1 MFTCLLLFCLVII
14 YIHMQGS
21 LTTFLTSE
29 EETIFSPNFEDGDS
43 QLANHGDG
51 VKDGTSE
58 LPNLVTDEGDNGITG
73 LTDYEACSLLDICF
87 SDSVP
92 SLPFH
97 SCMGFPDVS
106 FHHCEL
112 TNSDIL
118 IDVAEKYVLLPF
130 PEKIMETSGIHSN
143 ESIEEIMLN
152 SDDACFYIATHQEFD
167 MNCQSGDLR
176 ETECFNPQ
184 LDFRFS
190 HHIQAIPS
198 GCPLLPEIET
208 QERKPITLVLDL
220 DETLVH
226 SSLEHCDDVDFTFS
240 VFFNMK
246 KQTVYVKR
254 RPFLQMFLERV
265 AQMFEIVIFTASL
278 SIYAAQLLDILDPEQ
293 RIISRRIYR
302 ESCIFSDGCYTK
314 DLTILGV
321 DLAKVVIIDNTPQV
335 FHLQVNNGIPIKSW
349 FDDPSDLALVQLL
362 PFLESLVDADD
373 VRPIIAKK
381 FGSTTNKIFELLILS
396 LLNQQQAL
404 QSMAALEEHASLQ
417 SANAMPEMDVIT
429 PIATV
434 PVVNPTAT
442 TTTTPVYNPFPTM
455 TPYST
460 PASSSSSGQS
470 WCVASQTASQASL
483 QVALD
488 YACGYGGAD
497 CSSIQKGG
505 GCFDPDTMRDHA
517 SYAFNDYYQRKPN
530 PTSCDFAGTAIIT
543 SVDPSTS
550 TCHYQSTSTSSS
562 VLNTRYPYGSNVYGS
577 SVPPTTSS
585 SISISNG
592 RSLLHISLIF
602 ITLSLNSFA
611 EQGIQ

>member
-1 MFTCLLLFCLVII
+1 
-14 YIHMQGS
+14 
-21 LTTFLTSE
+21 
-29 EETIFSPNFEDGDS
+29 
-43 QLANHGDG
+43 
-51 VKDGTSE
+51 
-58 LPNLVTDEGDNGITG
+58 
-73 LTDYEACSLLDICF
+73 
-87 SDSVP
+87 
-92 SLPFH
+92 
-97 SCMGFPDVS
+97 MG
-106 FHHCEL
+106 
-112 TNSDIL
+112 
-118 IDVAEKYVLLPF
+118 A
-130 PEKIMETSGIHSN
+130 
-143 ESIEEIMLN
+143 
-152 SDDACFYIATHQEFD
+152 
-167 MNCQSGDLR
+167 
-176 ETECFNPQ
+176 
-184 LDFRFS
+184 
-190 HHIQAIPS
+190 
-198 GCPLLPEIET
+198 
-208 QERKPITLVLDL
+208 
-220 DETLVH
+220 
-226 SSLEHCDDVDFTFS
+226 
-240 VFFNMK
+240 
-246 KQTVYVKR
+246 
-254 RPFLQMFLERV
+254 
-265 AQMFEIVIFTASL
+265 
-278 SIYAAQLLDILDPEQ
+278 
-293 RIISRRIYR
+293 RRIQ
-302 ESCIFSDGCYTK
+302 CLIF
-314 DLTILGV
+314 LLG
-321 DLAKVVIIDNTPQV
+321 
-335 FHLQVNNGIPIKSW
+335 
-349 FDDPSDLALVQLL
+349 
-362 PFLESLVDADD
+362 FLCCS
-373 VRPIIAKK
+373 
-381 FGSTTNKIFELLILS
+381 
-396 LLNQQQAL
+396 
-404 QSMAALEEHASLQ
+404 ALEEHASLQ